1 MKLRIHTIVAAL
13 SLLLFAAA
21 AGAASATQAVAKP
34 GFLPGTWKGTGTIV
48 GSSSDGLMS
57 TKHTGTIRFTLV
69 VRPDLSVT
77 GSGRWNVT
85 MKGSGSDTSSLIKG
99 AAALKLSGPA
109 TDVRFAGTQIVTGSI
124 TASGVTV
131 PLRMKPRALSGR
143 LVISRAGKCSANGT
157 APMGPGVSLKWS
169 ALLAIQ
175 GTCNA

>member
-1 MKLRIHTIVAAL
+1 MKLRIHTVAAAL
-13 SLLLFAAA
+13 SLVVFTAA
-21 AGAASATQAVAKP
+21 AGAATQAGAKP

-48 GSSSDGLMS
+48 GSSSDGAMS
-57 TKHTGTIRFTLV
+57 TKHTGTIRFSLT
-69 VRPDLSVT
+69 VRPDLSVA

-85 MKGSGSDTSSLIKG
+85 MRGSGAGTSSTLKG

-109 TDVRFAGTQIVTGSI
+109 TDVRFAGAQTVAGSI
-124 TASGVTV
+124 TVNGVTM
-131 PLRMKPRALSGR
+131 PINMKPRPLNGR

-169 ALLAIQ
+169 ALLEIR